1 MINWRVAISH
11 KKCTILVV
19 FSFSRRVWLVWG
31 KWKTTFSFVLQWRW
45 VHLWIFNINYNI
57 MCFYLFCVFFFLQ
70 NHEHL
75 SNLQTIQTRCSHSEP
90 PASDCWSRSC
100 SSSPPS
106 PLLPPRRPW
115 SWHNLRSLNLMSSIS
130 LPRAD
135 LSIFRVRL
143 RRFPSER
150 LRKSWRENLCSRR
163 SNIDLI
169 DRLLF
174 WLLCRLVRG
183 QFPICVK
190 FLRFW
195 GGDVI
200 WSRLRLWIWTNF
212 TAPCRS
218 RFSIANRRIQQ

>member
-115 SWHNLRSLNLMSSIS
+115 SWRNLRSLNLMSSIS

-135 LSIFRVRL
+135 LSIIQGQATEVPKRAVTEELTRESLLKEVQYRPHRPAPLLALMQTCPRPISNLFQVSTIL
-143 RRFPSER
+143 RR
-150 LRKSWRENLCSRR
+150 WRHMEQTQTMNM
-163 SNIDLI
+163 N
-169 DRLLF
+169 
-174 WLLCRLVRG
+174 
-183 QFPICVK
+183 
-190 FLRFW
+190 
-195 GGDVI
+195 
-200 WSRLRLWIWTNF
+200 
-212 TAPCRS
+212 
-218 RFSIANRRIQQ
+218 

>member
-1 MINWRVAISH
+1 MLLI
-11 KKCTILVV
+11 
-19 FSFSRRVWLVWG
+19 
-31 KWKTTFSFVLQWRW
+31 VL
-45 VHLWIFNINYNI
+45 
-57 MCFYLFCVFFFLQ
+57 CFFLSSKPLI
-70 NHEHL
+70 EHF

-106 PLLPPRRPW
+106 SLLPRRRPW
-115 SWHNLRSLNLMSSIS
+115 SRHNLRSFYLMSPIS
-130 LPRAD
+130 LPRAY
-135 LSIFRVRL
+135 LSIFRIRL
-143 RRFPSER
+143 WWFPSER

-200 WSRLRLWIWTNF
+200 WSRLRGVLWIWTNF
-212 TAPCRS
+212 TAPCRGG
-218 RFSIANRRIQQ
+218 FSIANLRIQQ